1 MLHKELSKVSL
12 FKTLS
17 PEAIDCLNELVYLE
31 KEFEVGESV
40 VHFGEPID
48 YINVIMSGTLKT
60 NEYTFEGK
68 EIVSSYY
75 SAYDAFP
82 FYLLYSKVY
91 NYPYNVVCHKKAK
104 VILLPVKGL
113 ID

>member
-1 MLHKELSKVSL
+1 MLYTELSKLPL
-12 FKTLS
+12 FKNLS
-17 PEAIDCLNELVYLE
+17 VNSVDCLNNLAYVVTNYQ
-31 KEFEVGESV
+31 VGESV
-40 VHFGEPID
+40 THFGEPID
-48 YINVIMSGTLKT
+48 YINVVMSGTLKT